1 MSECVLFILQKKKT
15 DLVKETQCQLLGFYL
30 CCAYTVTTHWLNYFR
45 LLQYCDWRKMY
56 HLTQEQVGDMEDH
69 AERELGGKQC

>member
-1 MSECVLFILQKKKT
+1 MSTAGFLFMLCLLR
-15 DLVKETQCQLLGFYL
+15 DCSLVK
-30 CCAYTVTTHWLNYFR
+30 WLS